1 MLTRNH
7 RLLGTLLATAAL
19 LLQPLAA
26 QAGIVSTEQLTARQ
40 NADAERARV
49 EAFVERASAAGKLRA
64 LGVDAALA
72 RQRVASLS
80 DAEVHQIAARIDA
93 LPAGAGIGGFSD
105 EQVIIVLLLLILV
118 VVLVTA

>member
-1 MLTRNH
+1 MLTMNH
-7 RLLGTLLATAAL
+7 RIAGTLLVSAAL

-26 QAGIVSTEQLTARQ
+26 HAGIVSTEQITAAQ
-40 NADAERARV
+40 STAAERARV
-49 EAFVERASAAGKLRA
+49 EAFVDRASAAGKLRA

-72 RQRVASLS
+72 KDRVAALS
-80 DAEVHQIAARIDA
+80 DTEVHGIAARIDA

-118 VVLVTA
+118 AVIAS